1 MTTRPQ
7 DSCRREFAGDPGWI
21 REGVPAR
28 TAGTAAAG
36 PPIWLGAELR
46 WQLTAVLEGW
56 RARPSALV
64 SSATNTPNARS
75 GSGPSVPPADPR
87 QPVPFARGLLDSL
100 RGYDRTR
107 LRADILAGLIVGTV
121 ALPLSMALAVAV
133 GLPPQHGLYT
143 AIVAGALIA
152 LTGGSA
158 TQVSGPTAAF
168 IVILAPIAAEHG
180 VGGLCVASLLAGVVL
195 LGLGLFRLG
204 RLITLV
210 PFPVVTGFTLGIGL
224 SIMLG
229 QVPDA
234 LGLDGRTL
242 DSHPLPRLFGVLG
255 SLDRVRSADLAVGL
269 GTFALLVV
277 WPRIDR
283 RIPAPLIALTLAS
296 IGSYALAHSWPD
308 FDPAMIR
315 DRFDYLAS
323 DGTRVPGIPS
333 SPPSITWPW
342 QLGGPNGAALEFGMP
357 LLRQLWLPA
366 VSIAL
371 LGAIESLL
379 SATVA
384 DGMTGTRHDPD
395 SELVGQGLGNLVAPF
410 FGGFAATGAIARTA
424 TNVRSGATSP
434 IAGVVHAVFLLLAM
448 LVFAPALGYLPMA
461 ALAALL
467 IKMAWSMCDWHHVV
481 RTLRRASAHDSGVL
495 LVCASLTVAFDMV
508 IAVVVGIALASLLFM
523 KRIAELADVKLIA
536 GGAQAPESGLP
547 AGVLVYE
554 IAGPLFFGAAER
566 AMASLARSNQRD
578 VKVVVLDVA
587 AVPVMDHTGVVN
599 LESVVGGLRRRGI
612 AVIFAGLRDGPRR
625 TLERAELLTAAGVEV
640 VSDRS
645 KAVAHAVEL
654 LQRDVIA

>member
-1 MTTRPQ
+1 MN
-7 DSCRREFAGDPGWI
+7 
-21 REGVPAR
+21 
-28 TAGTAAAG
+28 AAAG
-36 PPIWLGAELR
+36 SAQVEARRGPLSVDDRRVAAARLPRRSRRRGA
-46 WQLTAVLEGW
+46 
-56 RARPSALV
+56 ARHRPAAIAGCVHDSFGLA
-64 SSATNTPNARS
+64 SSGTNTPNARS
-75 GSGPSVPPADPR
+75 GTGPTVPAVDPR
-87 QPVPFARGLLDSL
+87 PPFPFARGLLDAL
-100 RGYDRTR
+100 RSYDRRR

-143 AIVAGALIA
+143 AIIAGALIA

-168 IVILAPIAAEHG
+168 IVILAPIVAEHG
-180 VGGLCVASLLAGVVL
+180 IGGLCVASLLAGVML
-195 LGLGLFRLG
+195 LFLGLFRLG

-229 QVPDA
+229 QIPDA
-234 LGLDGRTL
+234 LGIDGRTL
-242 DSHPLPRLFGVLG
+242 DSHPLPRLLGVLG
-255 SLDRVRSADLAVGL
+255 SLDRVRAADLAVGL

-277 WPRIDR
+277 WPRVDR
-283 RIPAPLIALTLAS
+283 RIPAPLIALTVAS
-296 IGSYALAHSWPD
+296 IGSYALAHFWPD
-308 FDPAMIR
+308 FDPATIR

-333 SPPSITWPW
+333 SPPSFAWPW
-342 QLGGPNGAALEFGMP
+342 QLGGADGVALEFGLP
-357 LLRQLWLPA
+357 LFRQLWLPA

-384 DGMTGTRHDPD
+384 DGMSGTRHDPD
-395 SELVGQGLGNLVAPF
+395 SELVGQGLGNLIAPF

-434 IAGVVHAVFLLLAM
+434 IASVVHAGFLLLSM

-467 IKMAWSMCDWHHVV
+467 IKMAWSMCDWQHVI

-523 KRIAELADVKLIA
+523 KRIAELADVKLID
-536 GGAQAPESGLP
+536 GGTQVPGSDLP

-612 AVIFAGLRDGPRR
+612 GVIFAGLRDSPRR
-625 TLERAELLTAAGVEV
+625 TLERAGMLSANGVEV
-640 VSDRS
+640 AIDR
-645 KAVAHAVEL
+645 AAGIARAL
-654 LQRDVIA
+654 DWLRRDVIA